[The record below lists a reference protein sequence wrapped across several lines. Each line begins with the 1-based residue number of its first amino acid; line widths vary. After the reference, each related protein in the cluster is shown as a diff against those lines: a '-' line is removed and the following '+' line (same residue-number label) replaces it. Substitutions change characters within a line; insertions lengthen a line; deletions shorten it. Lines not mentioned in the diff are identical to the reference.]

1 MDGTRGRKGDHAKC
15 GCSPNARRRVLHTM
29 TETRNARASLLKKAT
44 IQLAATYRIANPAF
58 RLPVAVPPR
67 CLTKPAT
74 PAGNHGYDN
83 AAADLILHVGD
94 TLGDRYAVLDMLG
107 TGTFGQVVR
116 CRVSDDDTHVAVKV
130 IKRHAAFKNQ
140 AWIEVSILRILH
152 HNANDSRH
160 IVRFHRHFIF
170 RDHLCLVFE
179 LLSINLYQ
187 FLKASGY
194 RGVHLPQLRALLQQL
209 LAALQVLVNCAIIH
223 CDLKPENVLLTD
235 PAGSNVKLIDF
246 GSACQLDYPAYQ
258 YVQSRFYRSPEVLL
272 GMPQY
277 DSQIDMWSLG
287 CVAAELFLGIPLFP
301 GQNEMNMVQRIVEML
316 GPMPDLFLRRCTR
329 AAKYYNV
336 TGNVHGLKSNA
347 QYEAENDCK
356 LAPSKRYFPQTTLHD
371 IVMQAPWKSEAPHQV
386 EIEQRKA
393 FLDLLNGMLKVDP
406 LERLSPDEA
415 MQHPF
420 IKGEKQP
427 KLPWMPPKRPRRMMG
442 RPRQTVGA
450 IDIVPDGEERGSTGG
465 AGVYA
470 NSAPTLRGH
479 PSFVQ
484 GAEQAMARMMDN
496 ASSVNQAPMMLGAG
510 SYIPP
515 SSFNRYVLR
524 PQQPPAP
531 TTMPN
536 SVGSYGASY
545 TAQPP
550 PAAGSSYG
558 AHPGSYGAASSHVG
572 SFGASQPGSYGAAAA
587 AAAAMGSFGANQG
600 SYGNSFAAQGPQPG
614 SYVPQQTNM
623 YAYHP
628 LHMAMRHESQ
638 MAMAYGRGRLRG
650 SPSKENLRRV
660 PSGGELQDK
669 GLFPFG
675 LDDGGGA
682 TTSSQDTELTSPG
695 NSGHGANNYYRAR
708 PPVRAAADVGQSP
721 RKRST
726 RMASSSREDADG

>member
-1 MDGTRGRKGDHAKC
+1 MNDSMESHNKPSSSFNNMLKQAT
-15 GCSPNARRRVLHTM
+15 VL
-29 TETRNARASLLKKAT
+29 
-44 IQLAATYRIANPAF
+44 LAETYRRTNPSF

-74 PAGNHGYDN
+74 PAGNNGYDN

-94 TLGDRYAVLDMLG
+94 TLGDRYSVLDMLG

-116 CRVSDDDTHVAVKV
+116 CRIKDEDTHVAVKV

-152 HNANDSRH
+152 HATKDNRH
-160 IVRFHRHFIF
+160 IVRFHRHFVY

-187 FLKASGY
+187 FLKASGF
-194 RGVHLPQLRALLQQL
+194 RGVHLPQLRSLLQQL
-209 LAALQVLVNCAIIH
+209 LSALQVLVRCAIIH

-246 GSACQLDYPAYQ
+246 GSACQLDYPVYQ

-336 TGNVHGLKSNA
+336 TGNAHGLKSVA

-356 LAPSKRYFPQTTLHD
+356 LAPSKRYFSHTTLQD
-371 IVMQAPWKSEAPHQV
+371 IVMQAPWKSEAPHKE

-393 FLDLLNGMLKVDP
+393 FLDLLRGMLKVDP
-406 LERLSPDEA
+406 LERLTPDEA

-420 IKGEKQP
+420 IKGEKSA
-427 KLPWMPPKRPRRMMG
+427 KLPWMPPKRRRRILG
-442 RPRQTVGA
+442 KQRQTVGP
-450 IDIVPDGEERGSTGG
+450 IDIEESSSAGG
-465 AGVYA
+465 VGVYA
-470 NSAPTLRGH
+470 NSAPTLRAH
-479 PSFVQ
+479 PRFVQ

-496 ASSVNQAPMMLGAG
+496 SVNNQSPVVLGAG

-515 SSFNRYVLR
+515 PAFNRYVMR
-524 PQQPPAP
+524 PAQQPAP
-531 TTMPN
+531 SALAN
-536 SVGSYGASY
+536 SVGSYGASPSAY
-545 TAQPP
+545 GAQPQQQTVGSFGAHVP
-550 PAAGSSYG
+550 PAV
-558 AHPGSYGAASSHVG
+558 GSYVAPTSHVG
-572 SFGASQPGSYGAAAA
+572 SFGATQPGSYGVPPPPPAV
-587 AAAAMGSFGANQG
+587 GSFGANTGG
-600 SYGNSFAAQGPQPG
+600 SYGNSYAAQGPQPG
-614 SYVPQQTNM
+614 SYVPSQSNM
-623 YAYHP
+623 FAYHP
-628 LHMAMRHESQ
+628 MHLTMRGESQ
-638 MAMAYGRGRLRG
+638 MAMPYGRSRLRA
-650 SPSKENLRRV
+650 SSSKENLRRV

-675 LDDGGGA
+675 MDDNGGTGSTDA
-682 TTSSQDTELTSPG
+682 EMSSPG
-695 NSGHGANNYYRAR
+695 NSGHGANNYFRGSR
-708 PPVRAAADVGQSP
+708 PPVRAAGDVGQSP
-721 RKRST
+721 RKRSA
-726 RMASSSREDADG
+726 RMAGRDITGGSG